1 MTAPAT
7 ITDLLAGH
15 AAATP
20 DRPFAVTEDG
30 TYGFGAIHDAAL
42 RTAGRLA
49 GDGIRPG
56 DHVALAAG
64 NSAAYLV
71 AWFGIMAAGAVAVT
85 INPALIGDGLA
96 YVLRQSEARLLIADE
111 AFLTGPFA
119 KLGEAAPGLPVVR
132 IRGERAFLAE
142 AAGWPLPTVGV
153 ARPASAPATIL
164 YTSGTTGAP
173 KGVVN
178 SHAAYLAAG
187 RHTAAM
193 VGLTPADRC
202 MVVLPLF
209 HANPQMYAVMSAL
222 QVGSTLI
229 LRDCFSAGGF
239 FADAARFG
247 ATGFTFVGTVLAILA
262 ARHPDPQRDHD
273 LRFCLGGGAPPSV
286 WREVEERFGITV
298 HELYGMTEIGGWVT
312 ANTLTHNRHGSC
324 GQARPDMEVQVVDAD
339 DRILGP
345 DEAGEIVV
353 RPREPD
359 VILSAYWRQPDKL
372 AEACRNLWF
381 HTGDLG
387 RIDADGYLWFQG
399 RSKELIRR
407 AGEMI
412 APAEI
417 ETRLLKLAGV
427 LDCAAVA
434 VADPI
439 LGEEIKVAVVRAG
452 TAELDAETIR
462 TYLAGHL
469 PGFMLPRYVEFLE
482 ALPKTQTE
490 KLQRHKLTY
499 LDDRVEDLH
508 DSRPTENRDD

>member
-7 ITDLLAGH
+7 ITDLLSRN
-15 AAATP
+15 AAETP

-30 TYGFGAIHDAAL
+30 VHGYAAIHEAAL

-49 GDGIRPG
+49 EEEIRAG

-96 YVLRQSEARLLIADE
+96 YVLRQSDARLLIADE
-111 AFLTGPFA
+111 AFLDGPFA
-119 KLGEAAPGLPVVR
+119 GLGEAAPDLPVMR
-132 IRGERAFLAE
+132 IRGEASFLAE
-142 AAGWPLPTVGV
+142 TTGWPLPQVRGE
-153 ARPASAPATIL
+153 RPASAPATIL

-193 VGLTPADRC
+193 VGLAPADRC

-222 QVGSTLI
+222 HVGSTLI
-229 LRDCFSAGGF
+229 LRDRFSAGRF
-239 FADAARFG
+239 FEDAARFG

-262 ARHPDPQRDHD
+262 ARHPDPRRDHA
-273 LRFCLGGGAPPSV
+273 LRFCLGGGAPLSV
-286 WREVEERFGITV
+286 WHEVEERFGVKV

-312 ANTLTHNRHGSC
+312 ANTLTHTRHGSC
-324 GQARPDMEVQVVDAD
+324 GRARPDMEVRVVDAD

-359 VILSAYWRQPDKL
+359 VILSGYHRQPDKL

-387 RIDADGYLWFQG
+387 RFDADGYLWFQG

-417 ETRLLKLAGV
+417 ETRLLKLPGV

-452 TAELDAETIR
+452 TVELRAETIR
-462 TYLAGHL
+462 AYLAAHL
-469 PGFMLPRYVEFLE
+469 PAFMLPRYVEFLE
-482 ALPKTQTE
+482 ALPKTETE
-490 KLQRHKLTY
+490 KLQRHKLTS
-499 LDDRVEDLH
+499 LNDEVEDLLDPKH
-508 DSRPTENRDD
+508 TVNRDD

>member
-1 MTAPAT
+1 MTAPAM
-7 ITDLLAGH
+7 ITDLLAAH

-30 TYGFGAIHDAAL
+30 VHGYAAIHEAAL

-49 GDGIRPG
+49 GEGIRSG

-71 AWFGIMAAGAVAVT
+71 AWFGIMAVGAVAVT
-85 INPALIGDGLA
+85 INPALVGDGLA
-96 YVLRQSEARLLIADE
+96 YVLRQSDARLLIADD
-111 AFLTGPFA
+111 AFLDGPFA
-119 KLGEAAPGLPVVR
+119 GLGVSTPDMPLLR
-132 IRGERAFLAE
+132 IRSEGAFLAE
-142 AAGWPLPTVGV
+142 AAGWPLST
-153 ARPASAPATIL
+153 ALAERPASAPATIL

-187 RHTAAM
+187 RHTVAM

-222 QVGSTLI
+222 QVGSALV
-229 LRDCFSAGGF
+229 LRERFSAGRF
-239 FADAARFG
+239 FEDAAKFG

-262 ARHPDPQRDHD
+262 ARHTKPQRDHI
-273 LRFCLGGGAPPSV
+273 LRFCLGGGAPLSV
-286 WREVEERFGITV
+286 WHEVEERFGIKV

-312 ANTLTHNRHGSC
+312 ANTLTHTRHGSC
-324 GQARPDMEVQVVDAD
+324 GQTRPDMEVRVVDAD

-345 DEAGEIVV
+345 DAAGEIVV
-353 RPREPD
+353 RPRESD
-359 VILSAYWRQPDKL
+359 VILSGYYRQPDKL

-387 RIDADGYLWFQG
+387 RFDADGYLWFQG

-417 ETRLLKLAGV
+417 ETRLLKLPGV

-452 TAELDAETIR
+452 DAALQAGAVR
-462 TYLAGHL
+462 AYLATYLPA
-469 PGFMLPRYVEFLE
+469 FMLPRYVEFLDT
-482 ALPKTQTE
+482 LPKTETE

-499 LDDRVEDLH
+499 LNDQVEDLLAP
-508 DSRPTENRDD
+508 DAR

>member
-1 MTAPAT
+1 MTSPAM

-15 AAATP
+15 AATTP

-30 TYGFGAIHDAAL
+30 IHGYAAIHEAAL

-49 GDGIRPG
+49 AEGIRAG

-64 NSAAYLV
+64 NSAAYLA

-96 YVLRQSEARLLIADE
+96 YVLRQSDARLLIADNL
-111 AFLTGPFA
+111 FLDGPFA
-119 KLGEAAPGLPVVR
+119 GLREAAPDLPIMR
-132 IRGERAFLAE
+132 IRDEGAFLAE
-142 AAGWPLPTVGV
+142 AAGWPLPTTR
-153 ARPASAPATIL
+153 AERPASAPATIL

-222 QVGSTLI
+222 HVGSALI
-229 LRDCFSAGGF
+229 LRDKFSAGRF
-239 FADAARFG
+239 FEDAARFE

-262 ARHPDPQRDHD
+262 ARHTNPQRDHA
-273 LRFCLGGGAPPSV
+273 LRFCLGGGAPLSV
-286 WREVEERFGITV
+286 WRDVEERFGVKV

-312 ANTLTHNRHGSC
+312 ANTLTHTRHGSC
-324 GQARPDMEVQVVDAD
+324 GQPRPDMEVRVVGAD

-345 DEAGEIVV
+345 DEVGEIVV

-359 VILSAYWRQPDKL
+359 VILSGYYCQPDKL

-387 RIDADGYLWFQG
+387 RFDADGYLWFQG

-417 ETRLLKLAGV
+417 ETRLLKLPGV

-439 LGEEIKVAVVRAG
+439 LGEEIKVAVVRTENAALQAG
-452 TAELDAETIR
+452 TVRA
-462 TYLAGHL
+462 YLADHL
-469 PGFMLPRYVEFLE
+469 PAFMLPRYVEFLE
-482 ALPKTQTE
+482 TLPKTETE

-499 LDDRVEDLH
+499 LNDRVEDLL
-508 DSRPTENRDD
+508 DSRRMVNRDD

>member
-1 MTAPAT
+1 MISPTM

-30 TYGFGAIHDAAL
+30 IHGYAAIHEAAL

-49 GDGIRPG
+49 AEGIRAG

-64 NSAAYLV
+64 NSAAYLA

-96 YVLRQSEARLLIADE
+96 YVLRQSDARLLIADNL
-111 AFLTGPFA
+111 FLDGPFA
-119 KLGEAAPGLPVVR
+119 GLGEAAPDLPIMR
-132 IRGERAFLAE
+132 IRDEGAFLAE
-142 AAGWPLPTVGV
+142 AAGWPLPTTG
-153 ARPASAPATIL
+153 AERPASAPATIL

-187 RHTAAM
+187 HHTAAM

-222 QVGSTLI
+222 HVGSALI
-229 LRDCFSAGGF
+229 LRDKFSAGRF
-239 FADAARFG
+239 FEDAARFE

-262 ARHPDPQRDHD
+262 ARHTNPRRDHA

-286 WREVEERFGITV
+286 WRDVEERFGVKV

-312 ANTLTHNRHGSC
+312 ANTLTHTRHGSC
-324 GQARPDMEVQVVDAD
+324 GQPRPDMEVRVVDAD

-359 VILSAYWRQPDKL
+359 VILSGYYRQPDKL

-387 RIDADGYLWFQG
+387 RFDADGYLWFQG

-417 ETRLLKLAGV
+417 ETRLLKLPGV

-439 LGEEIKVAVVRAG
+439 LGEEIKVAVVRAEHAHLQAG
-452 TAELDAETIR
+452 TVRA
-462 TYLAGHL
+462 YLSAHL
-469 PGFMLPRYVEFLE
+469 PAFMLPRYVEFLDT
-482 ALPKTQTE
+482 LPKTETE
-490 KLQRHKLTY
+490 KLQRHKLIY
-499 LDDRVEDLH
+499 LNDEVEDLL
-508 DSRPTENRDD
+508 DPRRTGNRDD